1 MPKPIPYGRQ
11 FIDKD
16 DEQAVLAALNH
27 DFLTQGPKVAEFES
41 AFADYVDAP
50 FAVAVSNGTAAL
62 HLANIALG
70 SKGKKV
76 ITTPI
81 TFAASA
87 NAILYAGGEPLL
99 VDIDPNTAL
108 IDLNQVEDVLNKE
121 SSNIA
126 GITPVNFAGLPVN
139 TEELRCL
146 ADKHDAF
153 IIEDA
158 CHSPGASF
166 IDSKEKEIKSGSG
179 IYSDATIFSFHP
191 VKHIACGEGGMITT
205 ANEKLYQQLMRL
217 RSHGITKDAEYLGEH
232 VDEAWYYQMTE
243 LGYNYRL
250 TDIQCALGLSQLKK
264 ADQGLIRRKEIAS
277 IYDKAFENVGLKH
290 LINPTGFSNAYHL
303 YVIEVENRKEVYD
316 YLRANSIYAQ
326 IHYLPVHQLSY
337 YKSLG
342 YDSKA
347 FPNAN
352 HYYER
357 CISLPMFP
365 TLKDEEQAF
374 VIEKVLE
381 VAK

>member
-1 MPKPIPYGRQ
+1 MCFR
-11 FIDKD
+11 FI
-16 DEQAVLAALNH
+16 
-27 DFLTQGPKVAEFES
+27 T
-41 AFADYVDAP
+41 
-50 FAVAVSNGTAAL
+50 
-62 HLANIALG
+62 
-70 SKGKKV
+70 
-76 ITTPI
+76 
-81 TFAASA
+81 
-87 NAILYAGGEPLL
+87 
-99 VDIDPNTAL
+99 
-108 IDLNQVEDVLNKE
+108 
-121 SSNIA
+121 
-126 GITPVNFAGLPVN
+126 
-139 TEELRCL
+139 
-146 ADKHDAF
+146 
-153 IIEDA
+153 IE
-158 CHSPGASF
+158 
-166 IDSKEKEIKSGSG
+166 
-179 IYSDATIFSFHP
+179 
-191 VKHIACGEGGMITT
+191 
-205 ANEKLYQQLMRL
+205 
-217 RSHGITKDAEYLGEH
+217 
-232 VDEAWYYQMTE
+232 
-243 LGYNYRL
+243 
-250 TDIQCALGLSQLKK
+250 K